1 MQSPEEWIVVVILP
15 LFLSQTQRIQIKQWI
30 LSDRLEDVDRERERE
45 SERTGEGEKHLYNRL
60 MESTY

>member
-30 LSDRLEDVDRERERE
+30 LSDRLEDVDRER
-45 SERTGEGEKHLYNRL
+45 GEGEKHLYNCL